1 MGNSSPKGKSS
12 ASEKSEIQSES
23 QSQKIRV
30 LSPKGGEIRIIE
42 NQNNDQISARKSESF
57 TRSQYRVSHSQSAS
71 TTPRDQSFK
80 GQTFKVAQTS
90 KGGSSPLRSLP
101 KENISSPRIAE
112 GSPSRASITKSDS
125 TGYANLAGNRYSF
138 TKRSSPTRRMSTN
151 ISSKSTDQL
160 AIDCNDSKESDT
172 PTNTNKKRNSIT
184 FFKGREGQRS
194 PRSPQSD
201 LNPSDSF
208 VSELDEQPSSS
219 KLETLDQQAT
229 YYLTIDS
236 ERRQTLHD
244 RPSTSSP
251 PTSSHG
257 TGPILQLLDQ
267 ANNDGYIIGSQ
278 NPSPSKSIQSTP
290 SAISESNS
298 KNQSSPTAES
308 ESPVHKSKS
317 KRRLS
322 GVTIFGSSSNLKPPL
337 SPSPSHSQAG
347 SFRSDSSPVRG
358 LMNMISTALAPS
370 PTSPLVKGTDSPID
384 SFYLPNQPHATD
396 DSRLSIDSGSQE
408 MNSYRDRLSLNGRSS
423 QSSPLRSEPTGPPPP
438 ISLLA
443 NRPPAHSASAASIM
457 LTARDSPRA
466 DLPSPSSSSTPTPA
480 IYPEG
485 TSSTLWL
492 RLSCPGMKVK
502 VRQTP
507 NIKAE
512 HVSMIKHGQEVHV
525 YRELDRG
532 FYKLVDGKV
541 YTRHITHTTHVPKLM
556 YSIHACV
563 CIGLYE

>member
-12 ASEKSEIQSES
+12 SSEKSEIQSES

-30 LSPKGGEIRIIE
+30 LSPKGGEIRVIE
-42 NQNNDQISARKSESF
+42 NQNNDQISARKTESF
-57 TRSQYRVSHSQSAS
+57 TRSQYRGPASQS

-80 GQTFKVAQTS
+80 GQTFKSQTP
-90 KGGSSPLRSLP
+90 KGAGSPSRSLP
-101 KENISSPRIAE
+101 KENVSSPRIAE

-172 PTNTNKKRNSIT
+172 PTSNKKRNSIT

-229 YYLTIDS
+229 YYLTIES
-236 ERRQTLHD
+236 EKRLTLHD
-244 RPSTSSP
+244 RPPIMIP

-257 TGPILQLLDQ
+257 TGPVLQLLDQ
-267 ANNDGYIIGSQ
+267 ADNDGYIIGSQ
-278 NPSPSKSIQSTP
+278 NPSPLKSMQSTP
-290 SAISESNS
+290 TAISELEA
-298 KNQSSPTAES
+298 KNQTSPTAES

-337 SPSPSHSQAG
+337 SPSPTHSQAG

-423 QSSPLRSEPTGPPPP
+423 QSSPLRSELTGPPPP

-457 LTARDSPRA
+457 LTARDSPRV
-466 DLPSPSSSSTPTPA
+466 DLPSPSSSSTPAPA

-525 YRELDRG
+525 YRELNRG

-556 YSIHACV
+556 YGIHACV